1 MALPNAT
8 PFHFGVLTSLM
19 HMTWMKYICGR
30 LKGDYRYSNKL
41 VYNNFPWPKEPLE
54 KNVKKVKES
63 AKQVLEIRDSYPDS
77 TLVDLYDSL
86 TMPKD
91 LRDAHK
97 RLDKAVDLC
106 YRPQPYPDERRR
118 IEYLFD
124 SYKQITEP
132 LGVG

>member
-1 MALPNAT
+1 
-8 PFHFGVLTSLM
+8 
-19 HMTWMKYICGR
+19 MTWMKYVCGR

-54 KNVKKVKES
+54 KNVSKVKEA
-63 AKQVLEIRDSYPDS
+63 AKKILELRESYPDS
-77 TLVDLYDSL
+77 ALVDLYDSL

-106 YRPQPYPDERRR
+106 YRPQPFPDERRR
-118 IEYLFD
+118 IEFLFEK
-124 SYKQITEP
+124 YKQITEP
-132 LGVG
+132 LNMN